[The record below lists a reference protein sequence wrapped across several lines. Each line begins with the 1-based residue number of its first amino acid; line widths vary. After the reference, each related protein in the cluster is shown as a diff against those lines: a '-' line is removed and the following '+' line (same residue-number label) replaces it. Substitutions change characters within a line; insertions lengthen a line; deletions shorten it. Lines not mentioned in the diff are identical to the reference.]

1 MCSIRSDGAMES
13 LPPAL
18 SSETVSFQNVS
29 ELSEILRVDTAES
42 REWACNA
49 TRFEMTAERPVVRVA
64 LERGGSLERSGEP
77 SAELAWLPLPKR
89 PLCERAGSPQSE
101 SSE

>member
-1 MCSIRSDGAMES
+1 MES

-29 ELSEILRVDTAES
+29 ELSKILRVDTAES

-49 TRFEMTAERPVVRVA
+49 TRSEMTAGRPVVRVA
-64 LERGGSLERSGEP
+64 LERSGEP

-89 PLCERAGSPQSE
+89 PLCERAGSPTARVL
-101 SSE
+101 